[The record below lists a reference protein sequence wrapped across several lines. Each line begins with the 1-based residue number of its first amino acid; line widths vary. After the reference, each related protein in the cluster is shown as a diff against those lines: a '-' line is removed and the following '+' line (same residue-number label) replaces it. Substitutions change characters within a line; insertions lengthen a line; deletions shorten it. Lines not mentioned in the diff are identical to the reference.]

1 MAPPLRLAV
10 LGLGRWGSHLLRNF
24 LALPEVSLVAVV
36 DPSPAAL
43 ARARSQFELPAAVQC
58 LTDWQALWELPG
70 LEAVAIATPATTHY
84 PLVKAALEH
93 HLHVLVEKP
102 MTLEP
107 QSCAQLCALA
117 AQQQRQLVVDH
128 TYLFH
133 PAVAAA
139 QQVLQA
145 QRLGSLRYGYA
156 ARTHLGP
163 VRDDV
168 DALWDLAIHDIAILN
183 LWLGAAPS
191 QVIAGG
197 SVWLQPQPR
206 PQFPAGLADM
216 AWAQLT
222 YPNQFQALVQVSW
235 ANSDKQRRLAVVGEA
250 GTLVFDE
257 LAKDALVLYQGEFE
271 RPAPPFVPVGPQPVP
286 LPVEPAEPLAAVCR
300 YFLDCIR
307 QRAVNTRSS
316 GQVATELVKTLAALS
331 QSLQQGSRPVLID

>member
-1 MAPPLRLAV
+1 
-10 LGLGRWGSHLLRNF
+10 
-24 LALPEVSLVAVV
+24 
-36 DPSPAAL
+36 
-43 ARARSQFELPAAVQC
+43 
-58 LTDWQALWELPG
+58 
-70 LEAVAIATPATTHY
+70 
-84 PLVKAALEH
+84 
-93 HLHVLVEKP
+93 